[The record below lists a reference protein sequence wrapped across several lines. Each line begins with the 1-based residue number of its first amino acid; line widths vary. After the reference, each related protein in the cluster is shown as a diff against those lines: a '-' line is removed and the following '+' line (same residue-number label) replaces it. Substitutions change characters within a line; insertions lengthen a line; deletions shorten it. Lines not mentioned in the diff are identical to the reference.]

1 MRYEMWD
8 MGYGICDM
16 QLRNL
21 GIEGLQLKMLQVASF
36 ELRVPLAFKLASW
49 QARRLFSL

>member
-8 MGYGICDM
+8 MGYAICDM

-21 GIEGLQLKMLQVASF
+21 GIEGLGDYN
-36 ELRVPLAFKLASW
+36 
-49 QARRLFSL
+49 